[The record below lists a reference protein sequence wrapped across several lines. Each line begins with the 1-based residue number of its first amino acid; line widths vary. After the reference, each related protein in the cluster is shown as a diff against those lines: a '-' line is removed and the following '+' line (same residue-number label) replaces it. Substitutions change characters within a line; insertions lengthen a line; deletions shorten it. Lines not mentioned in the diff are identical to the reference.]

1 MAPNGNLLLVE
12 DEALIAMSFEIA
24 LSMHGYSCRV
34 VPTGEQALQAV
45 AQQVPDMVI
54 MDVHLAGPIDGFECA
69 DRLRKIHNCPIIF
82 VTGYNSQEVQFRG
95 KHLNHTYYLEKP
107 MSVQELLKT
116 LQLAQSN
123 FAQNSINIQK
133 PSSQS

>member
-24 LSMHGYSCRV
+24 LSMHGYRCQV

-45 AQQVPDMVI
+45 AQQAPDIVI

-69 DRLRKIHNCPIIF
+69 DQMRKVHICPIIF
-82 VTGYNSQEVQFRG
+82 VTGYNSQEVRSRG

-107 MSVQELLKT
+107 MSVQELIKT
-116 LQLAQSN
+116 LKLAETAFAQS
-123 FAQNSINIQK
+123 SINIQK
-133 PSSQS
+133 PSSQT

>member
-24 LSMHGYSCRV
+24 LSMHGYRCRV
-34 VPTGEQALQAV
+34 VPTGEQALQAI
-45 AQQVPDMVI
+45 AQQVPDIVV

-69 DRLRKIHNCPIIF
+69 DRMRKVHICPIIF
-82 VTGYNSQEVQFRG
+82 VTGYNSQEVRSRG

-116 LQLAQSN
+116 LQLAEAN
-123 FAQNSINIQK
+123 FAQNPINIKK